1 MTELVLLE
9 KTKRRIESITL
20 TSMSPRTLNF
30 FPLAWRHMADGESIL
45 YVFFVKWLIIKLPMY
60 RLVCKNPSLNPFFKR
75 AWGIL
80 SISLQKAIADSIL
93 NEFGADL
100 TEAAG
105 HELFDDR
112 GPPIDLLGDMH
123 R

>member
-1 MTELVLLE
+1 MTELFLLE
-9 KTKRRIESITL
+9 KMKTRIVSITL
-20 TSMSPRTLNF
+20 TSITPRTPNF
-30 FPLAWRHMADGESIL
+30 FPSAWRLMDDGDLIP

-105 HELFDDR
+105 HGLFDDR